1 MGFQYSILISAHFF
15 SIKIFERNEITF
27 TFLPVFKTIEIEKR
41 VIKTISSSTV
51 TFKKIVVYISI
62 MKTYFTSKADLQ
74 NQPSRGIQ
82 LIYEVTSPQVF
93 SLRKG
98 DFQIVLSV
106 FLQKSTFS
114 LILEY
119 FFSFFCL
126 INIHACCNQ

>member
-62 MKTYFTSKADLQ
+62 MKTYITSKAGLQ

-82 LIYEVTSPQVF
+82 LIYDEVTSPQVF
-93 SLRKG
+93 YWNSYQKFLELP
-98 DFQIVLSV
+98 DFIERG
-106 FLQKSTFS
+106 
-114 LILEY
+114 IEY
-119 FFSFFCL
+119 L
-126 INIHACCNQ
+126 